1 MFDEFDET
9 ISQAE
14 VRVLD
19 EKKKSKFV
27 KRRAQNFPVVDTV
40 EDFRKAILKAFP
52 DLESQSLPN
61 FQFGYVGERNKK
73 YAISTV
79 LELKQ
84 GYDNAIEGNPFWI
97 DIFES
102 TNHQVNLTRGY
113 INFMYDVHFSLPEK
127 SLNIKLK

>member
-40 EDFRKAILKAFP
+40 GDFRKTILKAFP

-73 YAISTV
+73 YSISTV

-84 GYDNAIEGNPFWI
+84 GYDNAMEGNPFWI
-97 DIFES
+97 DIFKS

-113 INFMYDVHFSLPEK
+113 INFIYYVHFSLPEK